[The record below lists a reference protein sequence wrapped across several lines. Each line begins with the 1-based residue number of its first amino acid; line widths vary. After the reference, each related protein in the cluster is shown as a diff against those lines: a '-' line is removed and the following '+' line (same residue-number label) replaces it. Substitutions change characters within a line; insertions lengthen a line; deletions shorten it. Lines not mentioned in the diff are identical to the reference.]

1 MAKLLEI
8 LRDNKDVKDLTNS
21 VKTGFHVS
29 TIDGRSI
36 AAQASAATYMFPV
49 LVSNSIDPEK
59 SSKIID
65 NLELQYCQFVKACF
79 ALKPAMKV
87 NDASKML
94 SIEDYLK
101 EFHQN
106 IGIKSKK
113 DLVIHVNE
121 SAEYK
126 MFPNSPLNESS
137 NENKKEFDAE
147 KFGDEYKKAGNGQTV
162 TIDQLAKENDVP
174 NGNVVNKNMSYNLKD
189 QEKRNP
195 IAATPVEVPVN
206 FIFGGKLIETK
217 VTVGVKAMAHG
228 IQSSDL
234 VKQIVHAI
242 TKKGMINGLIRWK
255 SGELNSLKDIIFHT
269 DDMKRGIGGAS
280 EAAKWFNIIEHRKRL
295 NKLSLGL
302 LAKKPFL
309 PNISIMLSSD
319 EVNDIARQT
328 GIDLLR
334 NSEYA
339 AKFMDDNYLISLI
352 IYNAGLDTVYIMN
365 DGMTYYNEIPFASLK
380 RSNSKAEDEI
390 SKIMK
395 SLIS

>member
-21 VKTGFHVS
+21 VKNGFHVS

-137 NENKKEFDAE
+137 NENKKELNEAVYGTAYKQAGEDTTSVGNLYVESKIDNDE
-147 KFGDEYKKAGNGQTV
+147 KF
-162 TIDQLAKENDVP
+162 
-174 NGNVVNKNMSYNLKD
+174 NKNMSYNLKD

-242 TKKGMINGLIRWK
+242 TKKGMINGLIRWR

-328 GIDLLR
+328 GIDLLT

>member
-8 LRDNKDVKDLTNS
+8 LRDNKDVKDLTDS
-21 VKTGFHVS
+21 VKSGFHVS

-137 NENKKEFDAE
+137 NENKKELNEAVYGTAYKQAGEDTTSVGNLYVESKIDNDE
-147 KFGDEYKKAGNGQTV
+147 KF
-162 TIDQLAKENDVP
+162 
-174 NGNVVNKNMSYNLKD
+174 NKNLSYNLKD

-242 TKKGMINGLIRWK
+242 TKKGMINGLIRWR

-328 GIDLLR
+328 GIDLLT